1 MEQQIGNSEN
11 TTQNTQDY
19 ANETHNNGSNS
30 ANRLIDIEPIEG
42 SPFTLIKDRTGY
54 DPLTDEG
61 NKIFIA
67 VGNHRITE
75 AYETEEEAM
84 EQFIIQPWNIT
95 VTLITIVM
103 EKLLELKELNKK
115 MKEADER
122 ALKGGL

>member
-75 AYETEEEAM
+75 TYETEEEAM